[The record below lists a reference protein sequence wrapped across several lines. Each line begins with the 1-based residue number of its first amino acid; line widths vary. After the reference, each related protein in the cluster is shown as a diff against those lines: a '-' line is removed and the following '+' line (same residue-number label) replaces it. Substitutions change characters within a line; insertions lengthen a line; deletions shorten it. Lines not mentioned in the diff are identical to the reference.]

1 MNTVHI
7 YVLIIHILYVCVSGY
22 LSGCAMV
29 YSLTIES
36 HIIRSFQYEWNPWLH
51 LNHAGRQKKPWLR
64 LELSEH
70 KCTVSWRPEQVL
82 FFMLKFSHVFFFLP
96 KTQATGYGSPV
107 NSFSPH
113 KNSSAPALHSNSGS
127 AHTSVSDVSGPSLL
141 HTQSSSKPAAYIHWH
156 CERWVTHRKWLSA
169 ELWHTWMSD
178 HALCCCSA
186 ARTHFYSV
194 FKNEIIHAN

>member
-51 LNHAGRQKKPWLR
+51 LNHAGRQKKLWLR

-82 FFMLKFSHVFFFLP
+82 FFMLKFSHVFFFCQRLKP
-96 KTQATGYGSPV
+96 QATGLLWTLFLHTKTAAPLP
-107 NSFSPH
+107 FTQTQAPPTRL
-113 KNSSAPALHSNSGS
+113 SATWAAPRYCILRA
-127 AHTSVSDVSGPSLL
+127 ARSLL
-141 HTQSSSKPAAYIHWH
+141 LTFTGI
-156 CERWVTHRKWLSA
+156 VNA
-169 ELWHTWMSD
+169 E
-178 HALCCCSA
+178 
-186 ARTHFYSV
+186 
-194 FKNEIIHAN
+194 

>member
-7 YVLIIHILYVCVSGY
+7 YVLIIHILYVCVWVAIWVCDGVFTDHRITHY
-22 LSGCAMV
+22 K
-29 YSLTIES
+29 
-36 HIIRSFQYEWNPWLH
+36 IISIWMKSVAAFKPRRETEKALITSWAFRTQMHRVLEARASPFLH
-51 LNHAGRQKKPWLR
+51 AKIQP
-64 LELSEH
+64 
-70 KCTVSWRPEQVL
+70 C
-82 FFMLKFSHVFFFLP
+82 FFFLP